1 MFKFVLNGWMSM
13 KLPLRILHDVALL
26 VILNDG
32 ERKAAP
38 KVATTFVLA
47 VSNRE
52 IPYVSRLKEI
62 IRIKIEY

>member
-1 MFKFVLNGWMSM
+1 M

-32 ERKAAP
+32 ERNAAP

-47 VSNRE
+47 ALRGSDTFK
-52 IPYVSRLKEI
+52 IFF
-62 IRIKIEY
+62 IK